1 MVNIVRMNGESP
13 RRRRRRRLRNI
24 VVLPTLLTLGNLLCG
39 FAAIHFSMRETFLA
53 GAGVGASVQ
62 TTMNSAMMERILPSF
77 LAIGAILV
85 FVGMVLDMLDGL
97 AARLT
102 GQASPF
108 GAELDSLADIV
119 TFGAAPATLALA
131 LILREWHGEL
141 VPTPLSHH
149 AVGRAIWVCAAL
161 YCVCAAIRLARYN
174 VEHDRPESSPGDF
187 RGLPSP
193 GAAAVIA
200 SLVTL
205 HEHVGPGFGWVILAG
220 LPFVLLLVGFLMTG
234 RIRYV
239 RVAQVLLIRRRP
251 FGHLIASLIVIGVF
265 LLYQAQTL
273 AVLCG
278 LYAISGP
285 VLSVARRWGWIQPGV
300 LAAGIDG
307 DESEEADSA
316 ASA

>member
-1 MVNIVRMNGESP
+1 MVNIVKMNGESP
-13 RRRRRRRLRNI
+13 RRRRRRRLRSI

-39 FAAIHFSMRETFLA
+39 FAAIHFSMRETFSA
-53 GAGVGASVQ
+53 GAGVDASVQ
-62 TTMNSAMMERILPSF
+62 TTLNSALIERILPSF

-85 FVGMVLDMLDGL
+85 FVGMLLDMLDGL

-131 LILREWHGEL
+131 LILREWDGEL

-149 AVGRAIWVCAAL
+149 AVGRAIWVCAAM

-174 VEHDRPESSPGDF
+174 VEHDRPDSSPGDF

-193 GAAAVIA
+193 GAAAVVV

-205 HEHVGPGFGWVILAG
+205 HEHVGAGFGSVILAA
-220 LPFVLLLVGFLMTG
+220 LPFVLLSLGFLMTG

-251 FGHLIASLIVIGVF
+251 FGHLIVLLVVFGVC

-278 LYAISGP
+278 LYALSGP
-285 VLSVARRWGWIQPGV
+285 VLSVARRWGWVRPGV
-300 LAAGIDG
+300 LAAESEV
-307 DESEEADSA
+307 DESDDTDSA
-316 ASA
+316 VSA